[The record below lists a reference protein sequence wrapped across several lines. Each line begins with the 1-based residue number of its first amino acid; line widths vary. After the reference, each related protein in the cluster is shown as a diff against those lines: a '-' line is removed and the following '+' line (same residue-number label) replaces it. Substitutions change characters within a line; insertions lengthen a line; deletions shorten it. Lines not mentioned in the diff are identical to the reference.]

1 MWLLFIPWCKC
12 AHSGK
17 VKLQFQPWT
26 VLSLEAQRGEKAQW
40 GTSVDCLNFW
50 SQFLLRVMSQSDM
63 ISFCCYLVFCF
74 IFCFYL
80 KALPQ
85 GESLYGEVQLT
96 AFEELPQWIST
107 GCFEYLIWRGFF
119 VIYLSINHWLFIP
132 LLWLALF
139 LMNFIQTLKY
149 GCHRSF
155 SVPYRT
161 SSCIHILSAA
171 ITGTWHYVQLNFN
184 SMKIMIS
191 GKRDSRL
198 I

>member
-1 MWLLFIPWCKC
+1 MCPQWKSEAAISAMDSSVIGSTAWRESAVGDFSWLPQFLKSVSAACHEPIWYDLFLLLF
-12 AHSGK
+12 G
-17 VKLQFQPWT
+17 LLFYF
-26 VLSLEAQRGEKAQW
+26 L
-40 GTSVDCLNFW
+40 
-50 SQFLLRVMSQSDM
+50 FLLE
-63 ISFCCYLVFCF
+63 SF
-74 IFCFYL
+74 
-80 KALPQ
+80 AP

-96 AFEELPQWIST
+96 ALEELPQWIST

-161 SSCIHILSAA
+161 SSCIHILSAE